1 MASNVVENNN
11 NNNNTNNTN
20 NDTSTITNNN
30 DTSTITPVTISA
42 PPIKDTNGSWF
53 QLPNGRVFHSPI
65 NNQTSVKKNLF

>member
-11 NNNNTNNTN
+11 NNNNTNNT
-20 NDTSTITNNN
+20 NN